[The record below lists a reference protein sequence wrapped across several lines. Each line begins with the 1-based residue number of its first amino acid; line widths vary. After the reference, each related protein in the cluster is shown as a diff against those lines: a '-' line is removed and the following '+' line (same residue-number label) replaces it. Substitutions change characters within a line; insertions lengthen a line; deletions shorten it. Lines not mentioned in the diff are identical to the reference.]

1 MAWALLKID
10 YRLRLATNHILQ
22 LITVASPYITS
33 LHIHTA
39 FRLEKCLF
47 SGDIVR
53 PDPVLNPQ
61 TDTQT
66 VFLWRLGT
74 LIQRTS
80 NYSDTSVEPVWK
92 TDRHPED
99 F

>member
-1 MAWALLKID
+1 M
-10 YRLRLATNHILQ
+10 LRLATDHILQ

-33 LHIHTA
+33 SHIHIA

-47 SGDIVR
+47 SSDIVR

-66 VFLWRLGT
+66 VSPWRLDT
-74 LIQRTS
+74 LLQRTS

-92 TDRHPED
+92 LTGIPTIFEQN
-99 F
+99 